1 MYTPEIVYKE
11 IPTQTFRGR
20 ETMVLYLDCEI
31 VTINHYQ
38 YKHIQRGMKTEAH
51 HEIRNRILKRTNR
64 TSETNTNW
72 GNPKRALK
80 KKQRTG
86 EAQAQAGATAAPELQ
101 QQRRVIGWSFN
112 HLLLLQKS
120 ASFFLLQN
128 ILGCLWFRSF
138 GDKPKK
144 KMAIKKRQNIGTE
157 VIIIF

>member
-64 TSETNTNW
+64 SSETNTNW

-86 EAQAQAGATAAPELQ
+86 EAQAQAQAGATAAPELQ
-101 QQRRVIGWSFN
+101 QQRR
-112 HLLLLQKS
+112 
-120 ASFFLLQN
+120 
-128 ILGCLWFRSF
+128 
-138 GDKPKK
+138 
-144 KMAIKKRQNIGTE
+144 GTE
-157 VIIIF
+157 QGARPSITRPSPHCMPTRPRMPSAGGRGELNPYFSAPHGPGTPLFPAATTHV